1 MELKVWILS
10 SVVVVLISGV
20 TYTSKLIV
28 KYIKSELENVIEMS
42 NKHAIAL
49 AENTEQLK
57 SLFQAINKLISDNA
71 NIEKRINHLEVE
83 TGKIK
88 QSCSIY
94 HKTK

>member
-71 NIEKRINHLEVE
+71 NIEKRINNLEIE